1 MPVRYFWEHM
11 HRNRWAIT
19 DAGPNHVLPTSGTA
33 RFFSPLGVQSF
44 TKRSSYTYYTKDA
57 LHAAKDDI
65 VLIANKEGLT
75 AHANAITVR
84 FEDEEK

>member
-11 HRNRWAIT
+11 HRNRWAI
-19 DAGPNHVLPTSGTA
+19 
-33 RFFSPLGVQSF
+33 